1 MEFIHTRDLN
11 PIIDS
16 PRETREIPKSGR
28 SQVRKHQ
35 ETSLVRRR
43 RKNINVK
50 RPITSQKTHVLC
62 VPDKAET
69 SINAVTRPTNVSYT
83 KIDQRGMIVQLS
95 KEERQEKMS
104 KNRQSP
110 NPNKTERE
118 RKKSFLQTVS
128 KQKDEDT
135 SHKQER

>member
-1 MEFIHTRDLN
+1 MCYVCRTRQRDKYQCRHPTDKCFI
-11 PIIDS
+11 
-16 PRETREIPKSGR
+16 
-28 SQVRKHQ
+28 
-35 ETSLVRRR
+35 
-43 RKNINVK
+43 
-50 RPITSQKTHVLC
+50 
-62 VPDKAET
+62 
-69 SINAVTRPTNVSYT
+69 Y
-83 KIDQRGMIVQLS
+83 KIDQSAMIIQLS

-118 RKKSFLQTVS
+118 RKKSLLQTVS

>member
-1 MEFIHTRDLN
+1 MFKEKGRNEHQGRHPTDKCFI
-11 PIIDS
+11 
-16 PRETREIPKSGR
+16 
-28 SQVRKHQ
+28 
-35 ETSLVRRR
+35 
-43 RKNINVK
+43 
-50 RPITSQKTHVLC
+50 
-62 VPDKAET
+62 
-69 SINAVTRPTNVSYT
+69 Y
-83 KIDQRGMIVQLS
+83 KIDHNNEIVKLS

>member
-11 PIIDS
+11 PIINS
-16 PRETREIPKSGR
+16 PRETREIPKSEMFHIRNTKKLHSSGEEEKHKGHKINNDPKNTCEMCKEKGR
-28 SQVRKHQ
+28 NEHQ
-35 ETSLVRRR
+35 RRH
-43 RKNINVK
+43 
-50 RPITSQKTHVLC
+50 PT
-62 VPDKAET
+62 DKCF
-69 SINAVTRPTNVSYT
+69 IY
-83 KIDQRGMIVQLS
+83 KIDHNNEIVKLS

>member
-1 MEFIHTRDLN
+1 MCYVCRTRQRDKYQCRHPTDKCFI
-11 PIIDS
+11 
-16 PRETREIPKSGR
+16 
-28 SQVRKHQ
+28 
-35 ETSLVRRR
+35 
-43 RKNINVK
+43 
-50 RPITSQKTHVLC
+50 
-62 VPDKAET
+62 
-69 SINAVTRPTNVSYT
+69 Y
-83 KIDQRGMIVQLS
+83 KIDQRAMIVKLS

-118 RKKSFLQTVS
+118 RKKSLLQTVS